1 MTHLRSDVTA
11 TESQREDWPSP
22 GPTRAKI
29 GIRERLLAEQERY
42 RRAAEWRRKHRP
54 TFAQAAGNA
63 WPPIPLRDRA
73 A

>member
-1 MTHLRSDVTA
+1 MTLRSDITA

-29 GIRERLLAEQERY
+29 GIRERPLAEHERH
-42 RRAAEWRRKHRP
+42 RRAEQWRQRHRP
-54 TFAQAAGNA
+54 TFARPAGDA